1 MKKVFYSV
9 FSFLYTLQFFSCS
22 NNKEVR
28 NDRFRWQ
35 AAVSVPSGYLAD
47 VYTGVLISDNDV
59 AVLDSPTPTGEW
71 GKPTEAM
78 GSAGYLPKRLRVTWV
93 SYFEHKFYHID
104 TPIDY
109 DKMVRLFNEGFY
121 DLYDEFTK
129 YPPIKSEYNKVVV
142 GFAPGGVVVI
152 WVAGIRKQVEIGR
165 YQAEEI
171 TFSKEYIAGLSPG
184 PAKNMHN
191 IEYHNNI
198 LYNWGV
204 QSQESIEKVKD
215 KPIPYGI
222 WDTYRKEYNWHIN
235 FDFPNN
241 EKIIFVEYDFYNG
254 ENDFLLGEVITD
266 KHPQIPDIFRWSDK
280 VQKNHIPKDIYFH
293 YMKDG
298 NRYSCFIKF
307 NEEDIFNAF
316 EKITG
321 GDATAEIEMY
331 ILVNQ
336 INTHASVILKN
347 KNKEVALFNNEIK
360 INKWS

>member
-1 MKKVFYSV
+1 MK
-9 FSFLYTLQFFSCS
+9 
-22 NNKEVR
+22 
-28 NDRFRWQ
+28 NDKFRWQ

-121 DLYDEFTK
+121 DLHDEFTK

-152 WVAGIRKQVEIGR
+152 WVAGIKKQVEIGR

-198 LYNWGV
+198 LYNWGGTITR
-204 QSQESIEKVKD
+204 E
-215 KPIPYGI
+215 
-222 WDTYRKEYNWHIN
+222 YRKS
-235 FDFPNN
+235 
-241 EKIIFVEYDFYNG
+241 KG
-254 ENDFLLGEVITD
+254 QT
-266 KHPQIPDIFRWSDK
+266 
-280 VQKNHIPKDIYFH
+280 
-293 YMKDG
+293 
-298 NRYSCFIKF
+298 YSLW
-307 NEEDIFNAF
+307 NM
-316 EKITG
+316 G
-321 GDATAEIEMY
+321 Y
-331 ILVNQ
+331 L
-336 INTHASVILKN
+336 
-347 KNKEVALFNNEIK
+347 
-360 INKWS
+360 

>member
-1 MKKVFYSV
+1 MNYLI
-9 FSFLYTLQFFSCS
+9 FSFLCLLQFFSCS
-22 NNKEVR
+22 NNKVMK
-28 NDRFRWQ
+28 NDKFRWQ

-47 VYTGVLISDNDV
+47 VYTGTLISDNDV

-152 WVAGIRKQVEIGR
+152 WVAGIKKQVEIGR

-222 WDTYRKEYNWHIN
+222 WDT
-235 FDFPNN
+235 
-241 EKIIFVEYDFYNG
+241 
-254 ENDFLLGEVITD
+254 
-266 KHPQIPDIFRWSDK
+266 
-280 VQKNHIPKDIYFH
+280 
-293 YMKDG
+293 
-298 NRYSCFIKF
+298 
-307 NEEDIFNAF
+307 
-316 EKITG
+316 
-321 GDATAEIEMY
+321 
-331 ILVNQ
+331 
-336 INTHASVILKN
+336 
-347 KNKEVALFNNEIK
+347 
-360 INKWS
+360 

>member
-1 MKKVFYSV
+1 M

-28 NDRFRWQ
+28 NDKFRWQ

-47 VYTGVLISDNDV
+47 VYTGTLISDNDV

-121 DLYDEFTK
+121 DLHDEFTK

-152 WVAGIRKQVEIGR
+152 WVAGIGKQVEIGR

-171 TFSKEYIAGLSPG
+171 TFSKEHIAGLSPG

-254 ENDFLLGEVITD
+254 EKDFLLGEVITD
-266 KHPQIPDIFRWSDK
+266 KHPQIPDIF
-280 VQKNHIPKDIYFH
+280 Q
-293 YMKDG
+293 M
-298 NRYSCFIKF
+298 
-307 NEEDIFNAF
+307 E
-316 EKITG
+316 
-321 GDATAEIEMY
+321 
-331 ILVNQ
+331 
-336 INTHASVILKN
+336 
-347 KNKEVALFNNEIK
+347 
-360 INKWS
+360 